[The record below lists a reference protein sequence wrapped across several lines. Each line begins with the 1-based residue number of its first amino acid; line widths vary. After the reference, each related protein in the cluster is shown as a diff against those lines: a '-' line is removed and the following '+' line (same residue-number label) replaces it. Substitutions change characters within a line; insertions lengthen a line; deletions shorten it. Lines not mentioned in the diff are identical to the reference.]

1 VAAVSNINGSHHQR
15 PLPVRAHP
23 LVLGTVLFLSSEL
36 MFFAALFAAYFYLR
50 MIAQSAWPPADV
62 HLDVVE
68 SSFGTGLLLLSD
80 ISSILTTRALDR
92 HRDRAGR
99 AWIALALLFAL
110 AFVAVSLHGWSK
122 NAFAFSTHAYGSMY
136 YVMTGFHL
144 LHVVAGIGLLGALFA
159 GFYSP
164 ALRANRRAGAEAML
178 YYWHFVFVVWLGIWT
193 TLYFIR

>member
-1 VAAVSNINGSHHQR
+1 
-15 PLPVRAHP
+15 
-23 LVLGTVLFLSSEL
+23 

-50 MIAQSAWPPADV
+50 MVAQAAWPPPDV
-62 HLDVVE
+62 HLDLAE
-68 SSFGTGLLLLSD
+68 SSFGTLLLLLSD
-80 ISSILTTRALDR
+80 VASILTTRALDR
-92 HRDRAGR
+92 RRDRAGR
-99 AWIALALLFAL
+99 AWIAVAALLAI

-122 NAFAFSTHAYGSMY
+122 NDFTFSTHAYGSMY
-136 YVMTGFHL
+136 YAMTGFHL
-144 LHVVAGIGLLGALFA
+144 LHVLAGIGLLCALFA